1 MAISSD
7 QTKQPLV
14 TKTLIKCMSCDY
26 TLERDFQEGDFV
38 PKIVGTCPKDG
49 GKLYIAGIY
58 AVKIA
63 EQKR

>member
-1 MAISSD
+1 MSSD